1 MSGERT
7 RWGWHRLD
15 SRWAERLVDNAGV
28 RTGDLVLDIGAGSG
42 AITGPLVRRGARV
55 IAFEL
60 HPARAREL
68 REKFATTMVVVVQA
82 DGADLRLPR
91 RPFRVVANPPFAI
104 SVSLLRRLTAPGSQL
119 LRADVIVPWHLAERW
134 VSGKAPGAGRW
145 RDALVLHRDTL
156 GRSVKCHNAAEGNH
170 VLGVGV
176 SEVRS
181 VHEQRVRVV
190 HGEGAQ
196 YRRFLVGA
204 ERGPFGFI

>member
-60 HPARAREL
+60 HPTRAREL
-68 REKFATTMVVVVQA
+68 REKFATTNVVVVQA
-82 DGADLRLPR
+82 DGGDLRLPR

-145 RDALVLHRDTL
+145 SKDFTCSIGRPIPRSAFTPPPPNGVSVLIIQRTPTL
-156 GRSVKCHNAAEGNH
+156 GR
-170 VLGVGV
+170 
-176 SEVRS
+176 RS
-181 VHEQRVRVV
+181 
-190 HGEGAQ
+190 
-196 YRRFLVGA
+196 RR
-204 ERGPFGFI
+204 